1 MVVGIVLAAGMS
13 SRMGQLK
20 QLMPLGKRRVLEWVV
35 EVVGRQL
42 DQVVVVLGHR
52 AGEITPVLAP
62 YPVRCVV
69 NPDYRSG
76 MLSSVKCGG
85 REVGEGADYLIC
97 LGDQPRIGE
106 RVVHQVLNAAKET
119 DAGIVIP
126 TYEGKRGHPILVRNV
141 YRTPILALS
150 LELGL
155 NAVIRKN
162 TEDILEVPV
171 SEAVILEDMD
181 TPADYQRELD
191 KWPQN

>member
-1 MVVGIVLAAGMS
+1 
-13 SRMGQLK
+13 MGQLK

-42 DQVVVVLGHR
+42 EQVVVVLGHR
-52 AGEITPVLAP
+52 AGEIASVLAP

-76 MLSSVKCGG
+76 MLSSVKCGV
-85 REVGEGADYLIC
+85 REVGEGVDYLIC

-106 RVVHQVLNAAKET
+106 GVVHQVLNAAKET
-119 DAGIVIP
+119 DVGIVIP
-126 TYEGKRGHPILVRNV
+126 TYEGKRGHPILVRNI

-150 LELGL
+150 VELGL

-162 TEDILEVPV
+162 TGDILEVPV

-181 TPADYQRELD
+181 TPEDYQRELD
-191 KWPQN
+191 QWSQN